1 MKKKKSR
8 KPRVVTVYQKL
19 WESGIEFS
27 ITDLKRL
34 NGGTYYLDWLD
45 EHPDVELDEMELL
58 YQGKKVR
65 QFLFPASFEEK
76 IESKIFFHFQRKA
89 NNLQMYPLE
98 GKAAAEENND
108 PENDLELESG
118 VNE

>member
-45 EHPDVELDEMELL
+45 EYPNVELDEMELL

-65 QFLFPASFEEK
+65 QFLFPASFEKK

-98 GKAAAEENND
+98 GKAAAEKGDLED
-108 PENDLELESG
+108 DLELENG

>member
-19 WESGIEFS
+19 WESGIEFT
-27 ITDLKRL
+27 ITDLKHL
-34 NGGTYYLDWLD
+34 NGGTYYLDWMK
-45 EHPDVELDEMELL
+45 EYPNTELDEMELL

-65 QFLFPASFEEK
+65 QFLFPASFEQK

-89 NNLQMYPLE
+89 NNLQMFPLE
-98 GKAAAEENND
+98 GKDAVQED
-108 PENDLELESG
+108 DLEVENG
-118 VNE
+118 INEQEEV